1 MEEGGGRTPRLPPT
15 PAPAGI
21 LPRERGRLG
30 RDFCGTHLLLSSFPE
45 GPLQME
51 FARQRAGASRALG
64 GSRPAPPGPSPWLL
78 TPEARLLRGLLVG
91 RPPRASTQPVSRAAG
106 DSSTRRVQCSPL
118 SVPCGA
124 RVPSPLVPRPFCHVA
139 LPRALCVAP
148 RWFPA
153 RPALHLRADCASGET
168 PPRAGSAA
176 AGRHAAAPR
185 GRGGSGRVG
194 AVVGDVGRGTCGCR
208 GSQRGS
214 SSKHGTL
221 PRDPAARCCVYTRE
235 RRRRGLEEAVTH
247 PCSRQVRREGGSPQ
261 VSLRRQ
267 RDEPNVVRL
276 QP

>member
-1 MEEGGGRTPRLPPT
+1 MGDPP
-15 PAPAGI
+15 
-21 LPRERGRLG
+21 GRL
-30 RDFCGTHLLLSSFPE
+30 HN
-45 GPLQME
+45 PLAE
-51 FARQRAGASRALG
+51 RPATRPLVGCSAAPSASRAGREFPPPSSDALSATLL
-64 GSRPAPPGPSPWLL
+64 SRGPSAW
-78 TPEARLLRGLLVG
+78 R
-91 RPPRASTQPVSRAAG
+91 
-106 DSSTRRVQCSPL
+106 
-118 SVPCGA
+118 
-124 RVPSPLVPRPFCHVA
+124 
-139 LPRALCVAP
+139 P

-153 RPALHLRADCASGET
+153 RPAQRLGADCASGET

-214 SSKHGTL
+214 SSKDGTL

-247 PCSRQVRREGGSPQ
+247 PRSRQVRREGRSPQ